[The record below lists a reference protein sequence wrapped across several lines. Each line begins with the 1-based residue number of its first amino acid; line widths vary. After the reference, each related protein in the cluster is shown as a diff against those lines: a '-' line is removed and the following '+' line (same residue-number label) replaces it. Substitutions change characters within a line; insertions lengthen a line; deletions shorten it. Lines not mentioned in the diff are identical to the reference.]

1 MAMFGYRRF
10 NFLFAWLRK
19 KALFFWRFFAP
30 GLHLIV
36 GYSRKV
42 LTWRKSSRGP
52 QDDGPE
58 RTAERDFEAAA
69 GGREVGPK
77 GWETDP
83 GEQSMYE

>member
-10 NFLFAWLRK
+10 LIEWLWPKVLFLWRCFAL
-19 KALFFWRFFAP
+19 
-30 GLHLIV
+30 GLYSIV
-36 GYSRKV
+36 GYSRKA
-42 LTWRKSSRGP
+42 LTWRQSSRGP

-83 GEQSMYE
+83 GELSMYE